1 MLIIL
6 TRGRQTFLFR
16 RGRRGFRD
24 RGEHMATT
32 GRAPQAPGAAEL
44 DEITVISRAQDG
56 DLDAFEQLVDLY
68 QGRIFRLAYRMLN
81 NRPDAEDIVQE
92 TMIAAWRQLPVLAT
106 PAAFSGWIYRIST
119 NKCLD
124 QLRKHTTGHEVL
136 TSDEELE
143 RQSQTSPAPK
153 HQDGSDPS
161 TSAELSVQM
170 DELASQLAA
179 VTHEQRACWLL
190 REMHGHSYA
199 QIAELLGISE
209 ASARGRIARARTQL
223 AERMSSWR

>member
-1 MLIIL
+1 
-6 TRGRQTFLFR
+6 
-16 RGRRGFRD
+16 
-24 RGEHMATT
+24 MATT
-32 GRAPQAPGAAEL
+32 GSAPRVSEAPEL

-68 QGRIFRLAYRMLN
+68 QGRIFRLALRMLN

-106 PAAFSGWIYRIST
+106 PAAFGGWIYRIST

-124 QLRKHTTGHEVL
+124 QLRKHTTHHEVL
-136 TSDEELE
+136 SDDEELE
-143 RQSQTSPAPK
+143 RQSQTGPAPK
-153 HQDGSDPS
+153 YQHGSDPA
-161 TSAELSVQM
+161 TSAELSAQM

-179 VTHEQRACWLL
+179 FTPQQRACWLL

-209 ASARGRIARARTQL
+209 ASARGRIARARNQL
-223 AERMSSWR
+223 AEGMSPWR